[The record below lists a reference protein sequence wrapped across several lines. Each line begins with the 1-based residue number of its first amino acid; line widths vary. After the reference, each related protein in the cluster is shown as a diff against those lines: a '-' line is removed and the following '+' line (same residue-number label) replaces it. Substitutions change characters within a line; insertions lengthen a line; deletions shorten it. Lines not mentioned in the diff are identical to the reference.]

1 MKGGKYYGT
10 KAMMNVWKPR
20 IQVPE
25 FEMSLAQFWI
35 GAGSFGVDLN
45 SLEAGWQVFLYC
57 NLAHYLTGF
66 FLTCSCKLNKHYSVR
81 YAHKYNN
88 KYHIQHANIFS
99 IL

>member
-20 IQVPE
+20 IQFPE

-66 FLTCSCKLNKHYSVR
+66 FSHMFLQIKQALFCEVCTQIQQQIPHPTC
-81 YAHKYNN
+81 
-88 KYHIQHANIFS
+88 
-99 IL
+99 